1 MEAWL
6 NLYLIDSARTA
17 LDKQSDT
24 CGILYCTYLLTGDS
38 DVRAGTAPTH

>member
-6 NLYLIDSARTA
+6 NLYLITVPGQNS
-17 LDKQSDT
+17 DKQSDT
-24 CGILYCTYLLTGDS
+24 CGILYYTYLLNGDS